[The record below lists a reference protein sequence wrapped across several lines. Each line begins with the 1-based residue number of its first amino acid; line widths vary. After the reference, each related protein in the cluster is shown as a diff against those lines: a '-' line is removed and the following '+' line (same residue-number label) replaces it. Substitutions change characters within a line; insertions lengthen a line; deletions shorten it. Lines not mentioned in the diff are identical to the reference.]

1 MLLLSMLVASM
12 LLVSCGKSGEN
23 GSGSEETEAK
33 LVGSLSEI
41 MDSVYENADLSQ
53 DFRDAMA
60 DFDSGEIPAESAEYM
75 IGTADVEYEEGFYSL
90 PMINLSVYPVK
101 AAGRRRYGSRQTDH
115 RRPCRSQKM
124 DLCGSGKCCGGK
136 CRRRY
141 PVRNGRFPDNQCDE
155 CGISGIGRMIRS
167 VPDLKAMMPA
177 ICFSL
182 EFYCA
187 KT

>member
-1 MLLLSMLVASM
+1 MFKKRMLLLSMLVASM

-90 PMINLSVYPVK
+90 PMINVVPYQCILLRLPEGAEQTIADHADPRKWICVEAESVVVENVGDVILFVMGDSQTTNAMS
-101 AAGRRRYGSRQTDH
+101 AAFLALG
-115 RRPCRSQKM
+115 
-124 DLCGSGKCCGGK
+124 
-136 CRRRY
+136 
-141 PVRNGRFPDNQCDE
+141 E
-155 CGISGIGRMIRS
+155 
-167 VPDLKAMMPA
+167 
-177 ICFSL
+177 
-182 EFYCA
+182 
-187 KT
+187 